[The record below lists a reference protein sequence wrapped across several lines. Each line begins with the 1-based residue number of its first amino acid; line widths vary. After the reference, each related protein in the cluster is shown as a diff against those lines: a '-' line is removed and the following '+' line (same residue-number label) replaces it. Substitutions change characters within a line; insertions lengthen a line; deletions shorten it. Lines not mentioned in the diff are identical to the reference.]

1 MKQQLHKILDTKWGK
16 IAFWIIWPAFVFY
29 SVQYIIPLVL
39 WMFVGDNLASL
50 ANNAVFSTV
59 YSAVV
64 YVIILAGV
72 FYIPKY
78 AFGQKIT
85 KKDIGVTGL
94 PTWTDIGLGFAGL
107 IVAMLLAGILSAIAT
122 SIIPGFDPSEAQDV
136 GFSNLSQS
144 YQFIMAFIALVVVAP
159 AAEELIFRGV
169 IYGEMRKVKPYLATI
184 IVSLMFGIAHGQLN
198 VSITTFAMSLVMCF
212 MREKLTGTVWSTII
226 LHMIK
231 NAVAFYFL
239 FIAPEIL
246 QSLPQ

>member
-1 MKQQLHKILDTKWGK
+1 
-16 IAFWIIWPAFVFY
+16 
-29 SVQYIIPLVL
+29 
-39 WMFVGDNLASL
+39 
-50 ANNAVFSTV
+50 
-59 YSAVV
+59 
-64 YVIILAGV
+64 
-72 FYIPKY
+72 
-78 AFGQKIT
+78 
-85 KKDIGVTGL
+85 
-94 PTWTDIGLGFAGL
+94 
-107 IVAMLLAGILSAIAT
+107 MLLAGILSAIAT

-169 IYGEMRKVKPYLATI
+169 IYGEMRKVNPYLATI

-226 LHMIK
+226 FHMIK